1 MHFLISPNAFKNS
14 LSAQE
19 AAEAI
24 KEGLLNSKLN
34 CTCECF
40 PVGDGGDGT
49 AQLIIDKFNGV
60 KIAAPV
66 LDPLGRRIDTTFG
79 LIGNGNTAVIEM
91 ADASGLRLLKPEELD
106 PLRVSSY
113 GTGELLRSALEKNVD
128 HIIIGLGGSATV
140 DAGAGLLKAMGARF
154 LDIAGTELRPI
165 PEDLFKL
172 DHIDISGLDAR
183 IFQCKITVLCDVDN
197 LLLGDK
203 GAAATFGPQKGAR
216 SSDLPKLEQVLKNIS
231 DAAIKQTKKDMD
243 SVKHGGAAGGIAA
256 ALYAF
261 FNAELVNGAEYF
273 LQLTNFEDSLKRCD
287 LLITGEGSLDEQT
300 LQGKAPFAV
309 AKSAKA
315 KNIPVIGL
323 AGKVPLIENDDLN
336 TYFDV
341 LISVGHE
348 PSDLNTAMKD
358 TRANLSRTGTLIGN
372 LYALRSNK

>member
-60 KIAAPV
+60 KIAVPV

-106 PLRVSSY
+106 PLRLSSY

-231 DAAIKQTKKDMD
+231 DAAIKQTKKHMD